1 MIASFRGLEANSASM
16 CTEPIS
22 MLKVKSLNKQLER
35 SFKKNWWR
43 PALSNYKGETMN
55 YAMLAERI
63 AIIQRHYRRF
73 GVNPG
78 DKIAICGRNQAN
90 WGVSFLSVMTY
101 GAVPVPLLHDF
112 NPANITELVL
122 HSEAK
127 VLFIDELIWEKLDS
141 TKFEGLLAAVN
152 ISDFRILYT
161 TIENLDKER
170 AKVISDFHTEY
181 ASGLRPENLD
191 FYRDSPDELA
201 LINYTSGT
209 SGFSKGV
216 MIPYR
221 ALIANIE
228 FAANDAEPQMDY
240 TCDMV
245 AMLPSAHM
253 YGLMFEFLFEM
264 CIGAH
269 THFLSKTPSP
279 KVIMTAF
286 QEIHPAVIISVPLI
300 IEKVYKN
307 QIKPMMRRFR
317 FFVGATFIGGILR
330 RAVRKKVVAAFGGK
344 FEEIILGGAPVNPEV
359 EKFFHK
365 MRFPFTAGYGM
376 TECAP
381 IITYAHWNRSK
392 VGSSGK
398 AVAGCKIR
406 IDSKDPEHIPGEV
419 QVKGPN
425 VFLGYYRNEEAT
437 AAAFTEDG
445 WFKTGDMGIIKKGYL
460 YLKGRLKCMILSAN
474 GQNIYPEELE
484 AVINNFQYVVESL
497 VVEEKGGLTAI
508 IHPDYASAA
517 LDGIEE
523 EELEGKI
530 LSSLPEINPQL
541 PNYAQIRK
549 IEILKED
556 FIRTPKR
563 SIKRYLY
570 LKHE

>member
-1 MIASFRGLEANSASM
+1 
-16 CTEPIS
+16 

-161 TIENLDKER
+161 TIDNLDKER

-317 FFVGATFIGGILR
+317 FFVGAPFIGGILR

-484 AVINNFQYVVESL
+484 AVINNVQYVVESL

>member
-1 MIASFRGLEANSASM
+1 
-16 CTEPIS
+16 
-22 MLKVKSLNKQLER
+22 MLKIKSLNKQLER
-35 SFKKNWWR
+35 SFRKNWWR

-63 AIIQRHYRRF
+63 AIIHANFAQF
-73 GVNPG
+73 GVKPG

-90 WGVSFLSVMTY
+90 WGVAFLAAMTY

-112 NPANITELVL
+112 NPANIVDLIN
-122 HSEAK
+122 HAEAR
-127 VLFIDELIWEKLDS
+127 VFFVDEAIWDKLDHS
-141 TKFEGLLAAVN
+141 KLPDSLLGSLNLANFRVLGSIIPDLAAERSRI
-152 ISDFRILYT
+152 IS
-161 TIENLDKER
+161 E
-170 AKVISDFHTEY
+170 FHTKY
-181 ASGLRPENLD
+181 ASGLRPEDLD
-191 FYRDSPDELA
+191 YYKDSPDDLA

-228 FAANDAEPQMDY
+228 FAANEAEPQMDY
-240 TCDMV
+240 TSDMV

-269 THFLSKTPSP
+269 THFLTKTPSP

-286 QEIHPAVIISVPLI
+286 QEIHPATIISVPLI

-307 QIKPMMRRFR
+307 QIKPMIRRLR
-317 FFVGATFIGGILR
+317 FFYDIPFVGSLLR
-330 RAVRKKVVAAFGGK
+330 RSVRKRVKAAFGGS
-344 FEEIILGGAPVNPEV
+344 FEEVILGGAAVNPEV

-365 MRFPFTAGYGM
+365 MSFPFTVGYGM

-381 IITYAHWNRSK
+381 IITYSHWNRSK

-406 IDSKDPEHIPGEV
+406 IDSKDPEKIPGEI

-445 WFKTGDMGIIKKGYL
+445 WFRTGDMGIIKKGYL

-484 AVINNFQYVVESL
+484 AVINSVQYVVESL

-508 IHPDYASAA
+508 VYPDYVTAA
-517 LDGIEE
+517 IDGIEA
-523 EELEGKI
+523 EELEGKL
-530 LSSLPEINPQL
+530 LSCIPEINEQL
-541 PNYAQIRK
+541 PNYAHIRK
-549 IEILKED
+549 IEFLKED
-556 FIRTPKR
+556 FERTPKR

-570 LKHE
+570 LKNE